1 MTSPVQLLSTKIRQV
16 FVDADPL
23 AVQRV
28 LDGYGGPERAR
39 VQLAIVKLCDE
50 DGVDSLRHYVD
61 TACQDY
67 RDVLAWAEYPQQ
79 MRPDWFS
86 LSVTERA
93 KVVKADRQQ
102 LARWLAR

>member
-1 MTSPVQLLSTKIRQV
+1 MNSPVQLLATKIRQV
-16 FVDADPL
+16 FPDRDPVE
-23 AVQRV
+23 VQRV
-28 LDGYGGPERAR
+28 LDGYAGQERAR

-50 DGVDSLRHYVD
+50 DGVDKLRHYVD

-102 LARWLAR
+102 HARWLAR

>member
-1 MTSPVQLLSTKIRQV
+1 MTPAQLLDKKIQQV
-16 FVDADPL
+16 FPATEPTEVK
-23 AVQRV
+23 RV
-28 LDGYGGPERAR
+28 LDEYTGPERPR

-50 DGVDSLRHYVD
+50 DGHDSMRRHVDA
-61 TACQDY
+61 ACQDY

-79 MRPDWFS
+79 LRPDWFS

-102 LARWLAR
+102 FARWLAR